1 MRISAGEHRGR
12 RLQSPKGL
20 RTRPTSDL
28 LRQAIFNVM
37 GARIQGAR
45 VLDLY
50 AGTGALGLEALSR
63 GAADATFVERD
74 RSALASLKT
83 NLATLGVSARAR
95 VLGQDALTA
104 LERLARTG
112 ERFDCVFLDPPY
124 ADDSAVRCVETLAPG
139 RILSDNAVLFVQAF
153 HRTELPERIG
163 TLRGAWQRRYG
174 DTRLTLYRKETECP

>member
-1 MRISAGEHRGR
+1 LG
-12 RLQSPKGL
+12 
-20 RTRPTSDL
+20 TRPTSDL
-28 LRQAIFNVM
+28 LRQAIFNVV

-74 RSALASLKT
+74 QDALASLKT
-83 NLATLGVSARAR
+83 NLATLGVAARSR
-95 VLGQDALTA
+95 VVTHDALTA
-104 LERLARTG
+104 LERLARAG

-124 ADDSAVRCVETLAPG
+124 AGDAAARCVETLAPG
-139 RILSDNAVLFVQAF
+139 RILGDNALLVVQAF

-163 TLRGAWQRRYG
+163 TLRRAWQRRHG
-174 DTRLTLYRKETECP
+174 ETRLTLYRKETECP